1 MNTVRILFFVA
12 AGLGVLFLWHK
23 NATWRTSRSKEDVVR
38 YLQSFLNGTEGPWDY
53 DDFVSVSIQDPVLDS
68 MRKRVLS
75 VDTGDEYP
83 PRTEA
88 GKKIIQQLLNGLSTA
103 SSRNSGRS
111 CE

>member
-1 MNTVRILFFVA
+1 M
-12 AGLGVLFLWHK
+12 
-23 NATWRTSRSKEDVVR
+23 R
-38 YLQSFLNGTEGPWDY
+38 YLPSFLNGTEGPWDY
-53 DDFVSVSIQDPVLDS
+53 DDFVSVSIRDPVLDS
-68 MRKRVLS
+68 MRKRVLA